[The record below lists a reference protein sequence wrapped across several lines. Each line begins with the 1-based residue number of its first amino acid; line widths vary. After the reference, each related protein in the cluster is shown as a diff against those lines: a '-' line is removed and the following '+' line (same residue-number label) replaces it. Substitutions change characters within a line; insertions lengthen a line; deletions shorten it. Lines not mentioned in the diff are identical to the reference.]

1 VISKNSVILL
11 VVIAVVATIIS
22 VLSYQ
27 YSTSISTRIVDIAS
41 QEIRSNA
48 IIEAHDLSQI
58 LSNRLET
65 MTLLLQ
71 TLADSPAVQNNEYQ
85 RAYIIINY
93 RQNYTNALTD
103 FYMWLDQDGKIV
115 WISNIN
121 STTYKKYKGFDLS
134 YRPYF
139 TVPKNTFT
147 AYYSSLIESN
157 DKVPRLYVSYP
168 ILSKQGGEYHNNNVT
183 KTGSFKGLVVT
194 AMKVEPLGNILKS
207 LLLPQFN
214 STIGLLDSNGIIL
227 YNNDQSYIGK
237 HIFGKEFQSALSST
251 LSSYSRN
258 SLNELLKRSLQGNN
272 SGSGDIYIQGRLNTI
287 AYEPVVI
294 EGKHFLTLYLSAP
307 HNLAS
312 NVRVA
317 IDQLKNFTIFMII
330 IIGSVAF
337 GIALLVLAWN
347 RRLETIVNAR
357 TEELMKTNALLT
369 NSNKQLEVANEQLKY
384 QDKIQ
389 KEFINTAAHE
399 LRTPIQ
405 PIIGLTDVLKS
416 KIIDKDQNEF
426 LEVISRNAKRLSRL
440 SQDIL
445 DVTMIESGLLKLNKE
460 QVNLNDLILHIVEEE
475 REQILK
481 SNNSNPKIFY
491 EEKVNEG
498 QAKQQQKQNPI
509 LVTADKGR
517 IAQVISNLLSNAV
530 KFTKDND
537 NGTIYITLDKR
548 TKKEYYNTKV
558 KEQEQQQ
565 EEAIVN
571 VKDTGNGIHP
581 DIMPR
586 LFTKF
591 ATKSY
596 QGTGLGLYISK
607 NIIEAHG
614 GKMWAENNSDG
625 KGATFYFS
633 LPLSKEKEQ
642 SSDAEK
648 KREAVKHNNKDTN
661 NHHHHQYTN
670 STKSSNYYH

>member
-1 VISKNSVILL
+1 
-11 VVIAVVATIIS
+11 
-22 VLSYQ
+22 
-27 YSTSISTRIVDIAS
+27 
-41 QEIRSNA
+41 
-48 IIEAHDLSQI
+48 
-58 LSNRLET
+58 
-65 MTLLLQ
+65 
-71 TLADSPAVQNNEYQ
+71 VQNNEYQ
-85 RAYIIINY
+85 RAYVIINF

-139 TVPKNTFT
+139 TIPKNTLT

-183 KTGSFKGLVVT
+183 KIGSFKGLVVT
-194 AMKVEPLGNILKS
+194 AMKVESLGNILKS
-207 LLLPQFN
+207 QLLPQFN
-214 STIGLLDSNGIIL
+214 STIGLLDNNGIIL
-227 YNNDQSYIGK
+227 YDKNQSYIGK
-237 HIFGKEFQSALSST
+237 HIFGREFQSALSST
-251 LSSYSRN
+251 ISSYSRN
-258 SLNELLKRSLQGNN
+258 SLNELLKGSLQGN

-294 EGKHFLTLYLSAP
+294 GGKNFLTLYLSAP

-337 GIALLVLAWN
+337 GIAFLVLGWN

-405 PIIGLTDVLKS
+405 PIIGLADVLKS
-416 KIIDKDQNEF
+416 KIIDKDQAEF
-426 LEVISRNAKRLSRL
+426 LEIISRNAKRLSRL

-445 DVTMIESGLLKLNKE
+445 DVTLIESGLLKLNKE
-460 QVNLNDLILHIVEEE
+460 QVNLNDLISHILEDE

-481 SNNSNPKIFY
+481 SNNSNPKIFC

-498 QAKQQQKQNPI
+498 EAKKQQNPI
-509 LVTADKGR
+509 FVTGDKGR

-537 NGTIYITLDKR
+537 NGTIYITLEKR
-548 TKKEYYNTKV
+548 AKKEYYNTKV
-558 KEQEQQQ
+558 KQQQ
-565 EEAIVN
+565 EEAIVK
-571 VKDTGNGIHP
+571 VKDTGTGIHP

-614 GKMWAENNSDG
+614 GKIWAENNTDG

-633 LPLSKEKEQ
+633 LPLGKEERSDVEGWNSKM
-642 SSDAEK
+642 
-648 KREAVKHNNKDTN
+648 
-661 NHHHHQYTN
+661 
-670 STKSSNYYH
+670 

>member
-1 VISKNSVILL
+1 VVSKSSVILL
-11 VVIAVVATIIS
+11 VIIAVVATILSIF
-22 VLSYQ
+22 SYQ
-27 YSTSISTRIVDIAS
+27 YSTSLSSRIVDIAS

-48 IIEAHDLSQI
+48 IIGVHDLSQI
-58 LSNRLET
+58 LENRLET
-65 MTLLLQ
+65 MSLLLQ

-85 RAYIIINY
+85 RAYVIINY

-139 TVPKNTFT
+139 NVPKNTFT

-183 KTGSFKGLVVT
+183 KIGSFKGLVVT
-194 AMKVEPLGNILKS
+194 AMKVESLGNILKS
-207 LLLPQFN
+207 QLLPQFN
-214 STIGLLDSNGIIL
+214 STIGLLDNNGIIL
-227 YNNDQSYIGK
+227 YDNDQSYIGK
-237 HIFGKEFQSALSST
+237 HVFGREFQSALSSS

-258 SLNELLKRSLQGNN
+258 SLNELLKGSLRGN

-287 AYEPVVI
+287 AYEPVI
-294 EGKHFLTLYLSAP
+294 IGGKHFLTLYISAP

-312 NVRVA
+312 SVGIA

-337 GIALLVLAWN
+337 GIAFLVLAWN
-347 RRLETIVNAR
+347 KRLETIVNAR

-384 QDKIQ
+384 QDKLQ

-416 KIIDKDQNEF
+416 KIIDKDQTEF
-426 LEVISRNAKRLSRL
+426 LEIISRNAKRLSRL

-460 QVNLNDLILHIVEEE
+460 QVNLNDLILHIVEDE

-481 SNNSNPKIFY
+481 SDNSNLKIFY

-498 QAKQQQKQNPI
+498 EAKQQQNPI
-509 LVTADKGR
+509 FVEGDKGR

-537 NGTIYITLDKR
+537 NGTVYITLYKR
-548 TKKEYYNTKV
+548 TKKEYYNAKI
-558 KEQEQQQ
+558 KQEQE
-565 EEAIVN
+565 AVVT
-571 VKDTGNGIHP
+571 VKDTGDGIHP

-607 NIIEAHG
+607 NIVEAHG
-614 GKMWAENNSDG
+614 GKMWAENNTDG

-633 LPLSKEKEQ
+633 LPLSKEEK
-642 SSDAEK
+642 SDVEEGRSRK
-648 KREAVKHNNKDTN
+648 T
-661 NHHHHQYTN
+661 
-670 STKSSNYYH
+670 

>member
-1 VISKNSVILL
+1 MVSKNSVILL
-11 VVIAVVATIIS
+11 VIIAVVATIIS
-22 VLSYQ
+22 ILSYQ
-27 YSTSISTRIVDIAS
+27 YSTSISNRIVDIAS

-58 LSNRLET
+58 LANRLET

-85 RAYIIINY
+85 RAYVIINY

-139 TVPKNTFT
+139 TVPKDTFT
-147 AYYSSLIESN
+147 AYYSSLMESN

-183 KTGSFKGLVVT
+183 KIGSFKGLVVT
-194 AMKVEPLGNILKS
+194 AMKVESLGNILKS
-207 LLLPQFN
+207 HLLPQFN
-214 STIGLLDSNGIIL
+214 STIGLFDNNGIIL
-227 YNNDQSYIGK
+227 YDNDQSYIGK
-237 HIFGKEFQSALSST
+237 HIFGREFQSALSST

-258 SLNELLKRSLQGNN
+258 SLNELLKGSLQGNN
-272 SGSGDIYIQGRLNTI
+272 SGSGDIYIEGRLNTI

-294 EGKHFLTLYLSAP
+294 GGKHFLTLYLSAP

-337 GIALLVLAWN
+337 GIAFLVLGWN

-416 KIIDKDQNEF
+416 KIIDKDQTEF
-426 LEVISRNAKRLSRL
+426 LEIISRNAKRLSRL

-460 QVNLNDLILHIVEEE
+460 QVNLNDLILHIVEDE
-475 REQILK
+475 REQTLK
-481 SNNSNPKIFY
+481 SNNSNLKIFY
-491 EEKVNEG
+491 QEKINEG
-498 QAKQQQKQNPI
+498 EAKQQQNPI
-509 LVTADKGR
+509 FVTGEKGR

-530 KFTKDND
+530 KFTKDSD
-537 NGTIYITLDKR
+537 NGTIYISLDKR

-558 KEQEQQQ
+558 KQQQ
-565 EEAIVN
+565 QQEEEAIVN

-614 GKMWAENNSDG
+614 GKMWAENNTDG

-633 LPLSKEKEQ
+633 LPLSKDEEQ
-642 SSDAEK
+642 SDVE
-648 KREAVKHNNKDTN
+648 EG
-661 NHHHHQYTN
+661 
-670 STKSSNYYH
+670 

>member
-1 VISKNSVILL
+1 VVSKNSVILL
-11 VVIAVVATIIS
+11 VIIAVVATIIS
-22 VLSYQ
+22 ILSYQ
-27 YSTSISTRIVDIAS
+27 YSTSISNRIVDIAS

-58 LSNRLET
+58 LANRLET

-85 RAYIIINY
+85 RAYVIINY

-139 TVPKNTFT
+139 TVPKDTFT
-147 AYYSSLIESN
+147 AYYSSLMESN

-183 KTGSFKGLVVT
+183 KIGSFKGLVVT
-194 AMKVEPLGNILKS
+194 AMKVESLGNILKS
-207 LLLPQFN
+207 QLLPQFN
-214 STIGLLDSNGIIL
+214 STIGLLDNNGIIL

-237 HIFGKEFQSALSST
+237 HIFGREFQSALSST
-251 LSSYSRN
+251 LSSDSRN
-258 SLNELLKRSLQGNN
+258 SLDELLKGSLQGNN

-294 EGKHFLTLYLSAP
+294 GGKHFLTLYLSAP

-337 GIALLVLAWN
+337 GIAFLVLDWN

-405 PIIGLTDVLKS
+405 PIIGLTDILKS
-416 KIIDKDQNEF
+416 KIIDKDQTEF
-426 LEVISRNAKRLSRL
+426 LEIISRNAKRLSRL

-460 QVNLNDLILHIVEEE
+460 QVNLNDLILHIVEDE

-481 SNNSNPKIFY
+481 SNNSNLKIFY
-491 EEKVNEG
+491 QEKVNEG
-498 QAKQQQKQNPI
+498 EAKQQQNPI
-509 LVTADKGR
+509 FVTGDKGR

-530 KFTKDND
+530 KFTKDSD
-537 NGTIYITLDKR
+537 NGTIYISLDKR

-558 KEQEQQQ
+558 KQQQQ

-614 GKMWAENNSDG
+614 GKMWAENNTDG

-633 LPLSKEKEQ
+633 LPLSK
-642 SSDAEK
+642 D
-648 KREAVKHNNKDTN
+648 
-661 NHHHHQYTN
+661 
-670 STKSSNYYH
+670 